1 MGERSMSDGAARLL
15 ALIEEAQADPRQ
27 GRDRLLLGLAE
38 FCLAPPNGL
47 SETHARA
54 LEALLTG
61 LVRKAGLVARRA
73 LAERVAAAPD
83 APRILARQL
92 AADVDVEVA
101 APVLRRSRALTDEDL
116 VAVAQHGG
124 AAHVAAVACRR
135 EVSEPV
141 AAAIVARAEKTALVY
156 LARNRGA
163 RFDAA
168 SLAALVAQARAIPEL
183 QAPLTARHDLS
194 PLLATRLY
202 FAVASPLKREILR
215 RADMLDPALI
225 DSAIDACRSRILT
238 PTDPRAPDDF
248 EAARQFVRS
257 RIGTRSLN
265 ERLLRE
271 MLDAGRPAEFLLAFA
286 YCVGVDIR
294 AAQTILQDRSWECL
308 AVACRAAGVE
318 RATVAKLILGL
329 RKTAEEQKRGAQ
341 MLEIYP
347 KIPQEAAERVMRFW
361 RTRLPPPVDQPAG
374 KTSIA
379 ALATRMAG

>member
-1 MGERSMSDGAARLL
+1 MSDGAARLL
-15 ALIEEAQADPRQ
+15 ALIEEVQADPRQ
-27 GRDRLLLGLAE
+27 MRDRLLLGLAE
-38 FCLAPPNGL
+38 FCLDPPNGL
-47 SETHARA
+47 CESHARA
-54 LEALLTG
+54 LETLLAG
-61 LVRKAGLVARRA
+61 LARKAGPATRRA
-73 LAERVAAAPD
+73 LAERLAAAPD
-83 APRILARQL
+83 APRALARQL
-92 AADVDVEVA
+92 AADIDIEVA
-101 APVLRRSRALTDEDL
+101 APVLRKCRALTDEDL
-116 VAVAQHGG
+116 VAVARHGDP
-124 AAHVAAVACRR
+124 AHVAAIACRR
-135 EVSEPV
+135 EVSGPV
-141 AAAIVARAEKTALVY
+141 AAAIVARADKTALVY

-163 RFDAA
+163 RLDAA

-215 RADMLDPALI
+215 RADMLDPALM
-225 DSAIDACRSRILT
+225 DSAVDACRSRILT
-238 PTDPRAPDDF
+238 PTSPHAPDDF
-248 EAARQFVRS
+248 ESARQFIRS

-271 MLDAGRPAEFLLAFA
+271 MLAARRPAEFLLAFA
-286 YCVGVDIR
+286 YCVGVDLR

-308 AVACRAAGVE
+308 AVACRAVGME

-329 RKTAEEQKRGAQ
+329 RKTAEEQKRGVQ

-347 KIPQEAAERVMRFW
+347 KIPQEAAERVMRLW
-361 RTRLPPPVDQPAG
+361 RTRLSAPAERPTG